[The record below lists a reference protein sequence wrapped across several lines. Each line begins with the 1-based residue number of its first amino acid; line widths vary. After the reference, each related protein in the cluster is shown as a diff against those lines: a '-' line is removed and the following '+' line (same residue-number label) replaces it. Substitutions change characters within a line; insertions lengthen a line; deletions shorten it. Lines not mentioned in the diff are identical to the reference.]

1 MYLILQLKNRE
12 VCSQTP
18 LIKRYKIK
26 KKPTKTKNMENNEIK
41 LSSAAKEEL

>member
-1 MYLILQLKNRE
+1 MYLILQLINRE

-26 KKPTKTKNMENNEIK
+26 NKKKNKKKTWKTMT
-41 LSSAAKEEL
+41 

>member
-26 KKPTKTKNMENNEIK
+26 KKKQKQKTWKTMK
-41 LSSAAKEEL
+41 

>member
-26 KKPTKTKNMENNEIK
+26 KNNKNK
-41 LSSAAKEEL
+41 KHGKQ